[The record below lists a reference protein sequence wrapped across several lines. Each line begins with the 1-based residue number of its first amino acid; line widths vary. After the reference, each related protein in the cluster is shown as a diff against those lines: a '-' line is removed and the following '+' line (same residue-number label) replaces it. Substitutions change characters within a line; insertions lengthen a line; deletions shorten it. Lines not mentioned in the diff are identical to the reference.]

1 MKFIWPDGI
10 RCAAILS
17 FDLDGEAGI
26 VQANPQN
33 AENLSLLSWARYGT
47 KVGLPRILD
56 LLRAKQVRASFFVSG
71 HSAELYP
78 QMVKCI
84 SSEGH
89 EIGVHGY
96 LNQDLSA
103 SELEQQEISL
113 IRTIEMIKKLTGR
126 KALGYRA
133 PSCSMNLDTPALIAR
148 HQLLYDSSLMD
159 DDLPY
164 ILPTAGGNLAEI
176 PLSWANDDWQ
186 HFAGQVKPT
195 DGCGAIIKTC
205 QQVLQ
210 LWQEEFEGIYH
221 YGGLFVLRLHPE
233 IIGRPAQLLLLG
245 KLIEYIRM
253 HSGVWLT
260 TGEQIARLVLGQGK
274 VEVKVKPTP
283 YRQSQCPLLAQ
294 DLSPE
299 QISDYIIKLL
309 QKNSRRKSNPEAS
322 E

>member
-33 AENLSLLSWARYGT
+33 AENLCLLSWARYGT

-56 LLRAKQVRASFFVSG
+56 LLRAKQVRASFFVSC
-71 HSAELYP
+71 HSAQLYP
-78 QMVKCI
+78 QLVKCI

-96 LNQDLSA
+96 LNRDLSA
-103 SELEQQEISL
+103 SELEQQEAALVS
-113 IRTIEMIKKLTGR
+113 TIEMVEKLTGR
-126 KALGYRA
+126 KVLGYRA

-159 DDLPY
+159 DDRPY
-164 ILPTAGGNLAEI
+164 ILPTAAGNLAEI
-176 PLSWANDDWQ
+176 PLSWTNNDWQ
-186 HFAGQVKPT
+186 HFGTQVEQSN
-195 DGCGAIIKTC
+195 GCGAITKTC

-210 LWQEEFEGIYH
+210 LWQEEFAGIYH
-221 YGGLFVLRLHPE
+221 YGGVFVLRLHPE
-233 IIGRPAQLLLLG
+233 IIGRPAQLLLLE
-245 KLIEYIRM
+245 KLIDYMRM
-253 HSGVWLT
+253 HSGVWFT

-274 VEVKVKPTP
+274 VEVKIKSTP
-283 YRQSQCPLLAQ
+283 HRQIKCPLLTQ

-299 QISDYIIKLL
+299 QISDYVLKLL
-309 QKNSRRKSNPEAS
+309 QKSNRRKLNS
-322 E
+322 ETLE